1 MTHEKLL
8 IMAGLCLL
16 LSSFGYGQN
25 LWQTQEGGHLPTTG
39 KRFVEPTR
47 YQAFS
52 ANAAA
57 LRSHLF
63 AASHEDRLDNPLLSN
78 LLLPVPMPDGS
89 MDTFALVQYDM
100 MEPELAE
107 RYPDIRTFRGIS
119 KTSPYRAIRCD
130 WTSFGFH
137 AKIYGPEQPAIYIDP
152 YSDADVERYVA
163 YYEHDLPAPDAPHS
177 CHSHGDTPPRVRAQD
192 EGTPKALDC
201 KFRTYRLAV
210 AATAEYSNH
219 FGAFNSGQSGLVLS
233 AMTTAINYINGIF
246 EQEAGVRMV
255 LVGNTANVFY
265 YNGATDPYINSDMGS
280 LIWDNQDNLDAVI
293 GVGNYDIGHVFD
305 KYNVALSGSGLAYI
319 AAVCDID
326 FLVHGAGASSVNPPT
341 GAFFYDLAA
350 HEFGHMLGAYHSFNG
365 NELNCAGSNRYAA
378 TAYEPG
384 SGSSLMSYAGICGSQ
399 NVQSNGDIYLNAGST
414 ASIFDNFEFV
424 SNNPWFPDCTYIE
437 STSNSAPTVS
447 APASFTIPRST
458 PFALTATGSDP
469 NGHPLTYCWE
479 QIDLGPAGVPV
490 STNTT
495 GPMFRSRPPSASPT
509 RYFPRLEDVVSGAA
523 TPWEV
528 LPSVGRTL
536 NFRVTV
542 RDWTGSYGCSAVAN
556 TTVTVSSSGPF
567 AVTQPNTNV
576 SWQGGQTYTVNW
588 NVVGSNAYCP
598 NVDILLSTDGGI
610 TYPTTLV
617 TATPNDGTHD
627 VTIPTILSTLTTARI
642 MVRGSGNIF
651 YDISN
656 VNFTLLAGVLPVEL
670 LYFEAATEGKTAQ
683 LRWATATERNN
694 AGFRIERSVG
704 QSGGFQSIGWVAG
717 KGDALTEN
725 RYGFTDAEV
734 KSGQTYYYRLRQTDF
749 DGAET
754 LSDIQAVRMTGT
766 ADDILVYP
774 NPALDELYVQWP
786 QPDEKG
792 AQLEVLDVQG
802 RPLGQWTIAESVHRV
817 ETKQW
822 ASGQYILRIVTGGKV
837 WLKRVMIRG

>member
-137 AKIYGPEQPAIYIDP
+137 AKVYGPEQPAIYIDP
-152 YSDADVERYVA
+152 YSDADTERYVA
-163 YYEHDLPAPDAPHS
+163 YYEHDLPAPDAPHT
-177 CHSHGDTPPRVRAQD
+177 CHSHEQTPPRLRD
-192 EGTPKALDC
+192 EQAGAPKALDC
-201 KFRTYRLAV
+201 KFRSYRLAV
-210 AATAEYSNH
+210 AATGEYSNYH
-219 FGAFNSGQSGLVLS
+219 GANNSTQFALVQSAVV
-233 AMTTAINYINGIF
+233 TAINYINAIF
-246 EQEAGVRMV
+246 EQEIGVRMV
-255 LVGNTANVFY
+255 LVGNNANVY
-265 YNGATDPYINSDMGS
+265 YYNSNTDPYNGADVVAM
-280 LIWDNQDNLDAVI
+280 LAQNQTTLDAVI
-293 GVGNYDIGHVFD
+293 GSGNYDVGHVFHR
-305 KYNVALSGSGLAYI
+305 SGSGGVAYI
-319 AAVCDID
+319 NVVCWGGYKGQG
-326 FLVHGAGASSVNPPT
+326 VSSTSTPGNAS
-341 GAFFYDLAA
+341 FYNLAA
-350 HEFGHMLGAYHSFNG
+350 HEFGHMFAAVHSFNG
-365 NELNCAGSNRYAA
+365 DAAPNCSASRIDT

-384 SGSSLMSYAGICGSQ
+384 SGSSLMAYAGICSPQ
-399 NVQSNGDIYLNAGST
+399 NVQTYSDDYFHAKSR
-414 ASIFDNFEFV
+414 SQIFDNFLTDDFF
-424 SNNPWFPDCTYIE
+424 NDCE
-437 STSNSAPTVS
+437 SIINMSNSAPTVS

-651 YDISN
+651 FDISN

>member
-1 MTHEKLL
+1 MTHEKLY
-8 IMAGLCLL
+8 IVAGLCLL
-16 LSSFGYGQN
+16 LSTFGYGQN
-25 LWQTQEGGHLPTTG
+25 IWNNQDQHPAAAG
-39 KRFVEPTR
+39 KRFVEPITYR
-47 YQAFS
+47 ALG
-52 ANAAA
+52 ADTGL
-57 LRSHLF
+57 LRSRLF
-63 AASHEDRLDNPLLSN
+63 AAPHEDRIDNPLHSN

-89 MDTFALVQYDM
+89 MDTFAIVQYDM
-100 MEPELAE
+100 MEPELAD

-137 AKIYGPEQPAIYIDP
+137 AKIYGPEQITIYIDP
-152 YSDADVERYVA
+152 YSDADVERYVV
-163 YYEHDLPAPDAPHS
+163 YYEHDLPAPSTPHS

-201 KFRTYRLAV
+201 KFRSYRLAV

-305 KYNVALSGSGLAYI
+305 KYNVAFSGSGLAWVN
-319 AAVCDID
+319 AVCDVIIPP
-326 FLVHGAGASSVNPPT
+326 VHGAGASSVNPPT

-365 NELNCAGSNRYAA
+365 NELNCAGSNRDASS
-378 TAYEPG
+378 AYEPG

-399 NVQSNGDIYLNAGST
+399 NVQNDGDTYLNAGST
-414 ASIFDNFEFV
+414 ESIFNWFTFV
-424 SNNPWFPDCTYIE
+424 GGYFPACGGTI
-437 STSNSAPTVS
+437 STSNSAPTIS
-447 APASFTIPRST
+447 APASFTIPHST
-458 PFALTATGSDP
+458 PFALTATASDP
-469 NGHPLTYCWE
+469 NGDPLTYCWE
-479 QIDLGPAGVPV
+479 QMDLGPAGVPV
-490 STNTT
+490 STNLT

-528 LPSVGRTL
+528 LPSVARTL
-536 NFRVTV
+536 NFRTTA

-556 TTVTVSSSGPF
+556 TTVTVSSNGPF
-567 AVTQPNTNV
+567 AVTRPNTDV
-576 SWQGGQTYTVNW
+576 SWQGGQAYTVNW
-588 NVVGSNAYCP
+588 NVVGSNSYCP
-598 NVDILLSTDGGI
+598 NVDILLSTDGGL
-610 TYPTTLV
+610 TYPTSLA
-617 TATPNDGTHD
+617 TATPNDGSHD
-627 VTIPTILSTLTTARI
+627 VTIPTIPSTVATARV

-651 YDISN
+651 FDISN

-670 LYFEAATEGKTAQ
+670 LYFEAAAEGKKVQ
-683 LRWATATERNN
+683 LSWATATERNN
-694 AGFRIERSVG
+694 AGFRIERSEGTVA
-704 QSGGFQSIGWVAG
+704 SFQSVGWVAG
-717 KGDALTEN
+717 KGDAATEN
-725 RYGFTDAEV
+725 RYALTDTDV

-754 LSDIQAVRMTGT
+754 LSDVQVVRIAGQAE
-766 ADDILVYP
+766 DILVYP
-774 NPALDELYVQWP
+774 NPALDELYVQLT

-802 RPLGQWTIAESVHRV
+802 RSLGQWVITESVQRLD
-817 ETKQW
+817 TKQW

-837 WLKRVMIRG
+837 CLKRVLIRS